1 MISRILGAALA
12 AALFASLLAGCE
24 QPVEQAQP
32 LRTVR
37 VMQVAAAAVSG
48 SLTFPGE
55 VRARHESRLGFR
67 IGGKIVERRVDVGA
81 RVKRGQALARLDAQ
95 DVALQATQAEANR
108 ALAEAEVKRYR
119 DLRTKGFVS
128 QAVLDSKETALQ
140 TAAAQAGVARNQAAY
155 ATLVADRDGV
165 VTTIEA
171 EAGQVVS
178 AGQTV
183 VRVAGDSEKEIV
195 IAVPESEVEQV
206 RNADGFTVTLNS
218 LPGHSWQG
226 RLRELSPGAD
236 AATRTFTARIAVAG
250 EDAAMRLGMS
260 AGVQAKVSRG
270 DTALRLPLSAF
281 FTRNDQPNV
290 WVLDPATQTVSMI
303 KVETDGVVGN
313 DMRVKGGLQPGMW
326 VVTAGANL
334 LEPGQKVR
342 LPETVK

>member
-1 MISRILGAALA
+1 MNSRIFGAALA
-12 AALFASLLAGCE
+12 AALLSGCS
-24 QPVEQAQP
+24 QQVEQAPP
-32 LRTVR
+32 LRSVR
-37 VMQVAAAAVSG
+37 VMQIDAAAVSA
-48 SLTFPGE
+48 SLTFPGD

-81 RVKRGQALARLDAQ
+81 MVKRGQVLARLDAQ
-95 DVALQATQAEANR
+95 DVALQAAQAEANR
-108 ALAEAEVKRYR
+108 ALAEAEAKRYR
-119 DLRTKGFVS
+119 ELRAKNFVS
-128 QAVLDSKETALQ
+128 QAVLDARETALQ
-140 TAAAQAGVARNQAAY
+140 TATAQAGVARNQAAY
-155 ATLVADRDGV
+155 ATLLADRDGV
-165 VTTIEA
+165 VTAIEA

-206 RNADGFTVTLNS
+206 RNADGFNVTLNS
-218 LPGHSWQG
+218 LPGRSWQG
-226 RLRELSPGAD
+226 KLRELSPGAD

-250 EDAAMRLGMS
+250 DDAAMRLGMS

-270 DTALRLPLSAF
+270 DTAFHLPLSAF
-281 FTRNDQPNV
+281 FTRDDQPHV
-290 WVLDPATQTVSMI
+290 WVLDPATQTVRMI

-342 LPETVK
+342 LPEAVK

>member
-1 MISRILGAALA
+1 MNSRILGAALA
-12 AALFASLLAGCE
+12 AVLLAGCSE
-24 QPVEQAQP
+24 PVVQVQP

-37 VMQVAAAAVSG
+37 VMKIDGAAVSG

-67 IGGKIVERRVDVGA
+67 LGGKIVERRVDVGA
-81 RVKRGQALARLDAQ
+81 AVKRGQVLARLDAQ
-95 DVALQATQAEANR
+95 DVALQAALAEANR
-108 ALAEAEVKRYR
+108 ALAEAEAKRYR
-119 DLRTKGFVS
+119 DLRAKNFVS
-128 QAVLDSKETALQ
+128 QAVLDAKETALK
-140 TAAAQAGVARNQAAY
+140 TAEAQAGVARNQAGY
-155 ATLVADRDGV
+155 ATLVADRNGV
-165 VTTIEA
+165 VTAVEA

-195 IAVPESEVEQV
+195 IAVPESEVEKV
-206 RNADGFTVTLNS
+206 RAAEGFTVTLNS
-218 LPGHSWQG
+218 LPGRSWKG

-236 AATRTFTARIAVAG
+236 AATRTFTARIAVTG
-250 EDAAMRLGMS
+250 EDEAMRLGMS
-260 AGVQAKVSRG
+260 AGVQAKVSSG

-281 FTRNDQPNV
+281 FTRNDQANV
-290 WVLDPATQTVSMI
+290 WVLDPATQTVSLA

-313 DMRVKGGLQPGMW
+313 DMRVKHGLQSGMW

-342 LPETVK
+342 LPEQGK